1 MVEHHTTA
9 PHQATLDHVFHAL
22 ADSTRRAILR
32 DITRHERTV
41 GELAQPYSM
50 SLAAVSKH
58 LDVLERASL
67 IHRER
72 RGACRMVRL
81 NARPLHAA
89 QEWLNFYEQFW
100 STNLDRLQNLLEGRL
115 DSGSDAKSGPAS
127 ERRKSPNHS
136 RSKKEK

>member
-1 MVEHHTTA
+1 MVEQGTAAQHHA
-9 PHQATLDHVFHAL
+9 ALDSVFHAL

-67 IHRER
+67 IRRER
-72 RGACRMVRL
+72 RGTSRMVRL
-81 NARPLHAA
+81 NPKPLHAA
-89 QEWLNFYEQFW
+89 QNWIAYYEQFW
-100 STNLDRLQNLLEGRL
+100 KTNLDRLQDFLE
-115 DSGSDAKSGPAS
+115 SDQLESQKTS
-127 ERRKSPNHS
+127 
-136 RSKKEK
+136 SKKEKK